1 MDPAVFIVCYDLM
14 SNICTFKIYINEM
27 LSIDNS
33 NKVLLPLLAKCHK
46 EIVTNLHQV

>member
-1 MDPAVFIVCYDLM
+1 MTFIELNK
-14 SNICTFKIYINEM
+14 NINGI

-46 EIVTNLHQV
+46 EIVTNLGQV